1 MSPKGLPNGKSPRFG
16 SSPIE
21 IGTPIEIGSPIES
34 ARQLNLDS
42 IDEIRSILDTRFA
55 AREKA
60 ITESRKVIRASANA
74 IRALHRSDWEAA
86 TSLIDEAGSGLATI
100 QEAIADNPELVSHG
114 VVVDAAKEYAE
125 ARITQAS
132 FTDGEVPS
140 LSELGI
146 DPVPYLHGLGEAV
159 GEMRRRMLDL
169 LRSEELEA
177 AEELLDQMDGIVDL
191 LASVDYPDGMT
202 NGLRRTTDVS
212 RSLVERS
219 RSDLTA
225 TVVQE
230 RLRQDLRG

>member
-1 MSPKGLPNGKSPRFG
+1 MTRDLV
-16 SSPIE
+16 
-21 IGTPIEIGSPIES
+21 
-34 ARQLNLDS
+34 
-42 IDEIRSILDTRFA
+42 DEVRSILDVRFA

-74 IRALHRSDWEAA
+74 IRALHRSDWEDADR
-86 TSLIDEAGSGLATI
+86 LIAEAGGLLDGIVQALD
-100 QEAIADNPELVSHG
+100 ENPELLSHG
-114 VVVDAAKEYAE
+114 VVHDAAKEYSE
-125 ARITQAS
+125 GRITQAVL
-132 FTDGEVPS
+132 TGA
-140 LSELGI
+140 ELPRFDDLGV

-169 LRSEELEA
+169 LRAERLEEAEAILE
-177 AEELLDQMDGIVDL
+177 QMDDIVDQ
-191 LASVDYPDGMT
+191 LAQVDYPDGMT

-230 RLRQDLRG
+230 RLRQDLRE

>member
-1 MSPKGLPNGKSPRFG
+1 MTRDLVDEVRSV
-16 SSPIE
+16 
-21 IGTPIEIGSPIES
+21 
-34 ARQLNLDS
+34 LDV
-42 IDEIRSILDTRFA
+42 RFA

-74 IRALHRSDWEAA
+74 IRALHRSDWEDADG
-86 TSLIDEAGSGLATI
+86 LIAEAGGLLDGIVQALD
-100 QEAIADNPELVSHG
+100 ENPELLSHG
-114 VVVDAAKEYAE
+114 VVHDAAKEYSE
-125 ARITQAS
+125 AKITQAVL
-132 FTDGEVPS
+132 TGA
-140 LSELGI
+140 ELPRFDDLGV

-169 LRSEELEA
+169 LRAERLDEAEAMLE
-177 AEELLDQMDGIVDL
+177 QMDNIVDQ
-191 LASVDYPDGMT
+191 LAQVDYPDGMT

-230 RLRQDLRG
+230 RLRQDLRE